1 MHMRYVYTV
10 LKMFKE
16 LEVPKG
22 NRVKNESII
31 KLMDHIFRTK
41 SVPEL
46 IEKGQKKKSSKI
58 RKISINKI
66 KENRDQSESSCRRLA
81 SVKYF

>member
-46 IEKGQKKKSSKI
+46 IENGQKKKSSKI